1 MDINSSFS
9 AYMKKTMGKSIHL
22 HMNAAGE
29 NDLVYGS
36 LRIIKEA
43 KSRK

>member
-1 MDINSSFS
+1 MDINGSFS
-9 AYMKKTMGKSIHL
+9 AYMKNTIGKSIHL
-22 HMNAAGE
+22 HMGYKNE
-29 NDLVYGS
+29 YDLVIGS